1 MEGSSTHEE
10 KGEVV
15 DHERTTTFSLYH
27 PCYFFEEALR
37 ALFKCLGL
45 EFGTKEKKISMDKAA
60 SESEENDPIT
70 PENTESN
77 SHRSSQEYS
86 STSTTQNWQLVTSI
100 MVVKRGPRRPEL
112 SRGSGP
118 QTN

>member
-1 MEGSSTHEE
+1 MEGSSTQEE
-10 KGEVV
+10 SKVNV
-15 DHERTTTFSLYH
+15 DHESTTTFSLYH

-45 EFGTKEKKISMDKAA
+45 EFGTKEKKNSMVKAP

-70 PENTESN
+70 LENTESN
-77 SHRSSQEYS
+77 SNKSSQEYS
-86 STSTTQNWQLVTSI
+86 STSTTQNWQLVTNI
-100 MVVKRGPRRPEL
+100 MVLKRGPRRPEL

-118 QTN
+118 QIN